1 MILINNNFK
10 KILLLR
16 AKIRIFK
23 ICDTNFSKK
32 IAKIYRISKNIVIL
46 QLEKILVK
54 MKRLSLLLIGLVFFA
69 ACSTKDGQ
77 EPASYVDNFIGTGGH
92 GHTYPGATA
101 PFGMVQL
108 SPDTRMDDWDGC
120 SGYHISD
127 NHILGF
133 SHTHLSGT
141 GCNDYGD
148 FRFMPVVGEKHY
160 KSDEYRSAFRHE
172 TEVARPGYYSVFLDT
187 YNIKVELAAGVRA
200 AMHRYTFPQGGDA
213 TVILDLKE
221 STLSAEKI
229 YEAWAKVEGD
239 DAISGFRR
247 SGYWARD
254 QYLYFY
260 AEFSKPIKSYQNNE
274 EGLVY
279 AFDFDNDGE
288 PLVMRIGISAVDVE
302 GAKKNLES
310 EINDFDIEAL
320 AAETYESWNEEL
332 GRIAVN
338 SVNERDKKIFYSALY
353 HSFIVPNIYSDV
365 DGRYRGHDLK
375 VHQSDRP
382 RYTVFSQWDTF
393 RTENPLLDMIQTHR
407 AVDIINTFIDNYET
421 GGLLPTWELAA
432 NETHCMI
439 GYHSIPVIADAYING
454 ITGFDAEKALEA
466 MVDRANKD
474 FFGLEFYKKYG
485 YIPADMAGESV
496 STTLEYA
503 YDDWCIARMAEKM
516 GKKEIADEF
525 YRRAQYYKNLYDP
538 ETKFFRGRKNG
549 GFVTPFDPRQVNFML
564 TEANTWQYNFFVP
577 QDVNTHIEM
586 MGGNDEYE
594 NMLSRLFNTSSDLTG
609 REQVDITGLIG
620 QYAHGNE
627 PSHHMAY
634 LYNFVGRPVKTQKI
648 VNQIMNELYTDRPD
662 GLCGNEDCGQMSA
675 WYVMSAMGFFP
686 VTPASG
692 MFVIGVPHFEEM
704 TLKLENGKKFKIKA
718 KNLSRENRYI
728 QSVKLNGKTLSR
740 SYLYCDE
747 VLNGGKLEFVMTSD
761 RNTTWATEEED
772 CPVMRITSNK
782 IVTAPIVKVSK
793 YVFYDTLHVS
803 ITHLNKD
810 AKIIYTVNGG
820 EKIDY
825 TGPIVIDKTTDIR
838 AIAMVGGKV
847 STVAEGSFKKISAGR
862 SIKIKNAYSSQ
873 YEAGGDIALIDLQRG
888 NDNFRVGTWQGYHG
902 VDVDVTVDL
911 GEMTD
916 ITRLAGSF
924 LQDQKSWIFMPEQ
937 VEFFISTDGKS
948 FKSAGVVENEISQ
961 EAEEAVIQELDIN
974 KRMKA
979 RYVRMVAKSVGT
991 CPAWHPGAGEKAW
1004 VFCDEIVI
1012 E

>member
-1 MILINNNFK
+1 M
-10 KILLLR
+10 LL
-16 AKIRIFK
+16 AS
-23 ICDTNFSKK
+23 C
-32 IAKIYRISKNIVIL
+32 
-46 QLEKILVK
+46 
-54 MKRLSLLLIGLVFFA
+54 
-69 ACSTKDGQ
+69 TKD
-77 EPASYVDNFIGTGGH
+77 EPQSLVNYVDTFIGTGGH

-120 SGYHISD
+120 SGYHITD
-127 NHILGF
+127 DHILGF

-148 FRFMPVVGEKHY
+148 FRFMPITGEKHY
-160 KSDEYRSAFRHE
+160 KSSEYSSAFRHE
-172 TEVARPGYYSVFLDT
+172 TETARPGFYSVTLDD
-187 YNIKVELAAGVRA
+187 YDIKVELAAGVRA
-200 AMHRYTFPQGGDA
+200 AMHRYTFPEGSNA

-229 YEAWAKVEGD
+229 YEAWAKVESD
-239 DAISGFRR
+239 NAISGFRR

-254 QYLYFY
+254 QYIYFY
-260 AEFSKPIKSYQNNE
+260 AEFSKPIISHEQNE

-279 AFDFDNDGE
+279 AFDFDNDGT

-310 EINDFDIEAL
+310 EITDFDLEAL
-320 AAETYESWNEEL
+320 AAKTSEAWNKEL
-332 GRIAVN
+332 SRIIVK
-338 SVNERDKKIFYSALY
+338 SKNEKDMRTFYTALY
-353 HSFIVPNIYSDV
+353 HSFIVPNLYSDV
-365 DGRYRGHDLK
+365 DGRYRAHDLQ

-393 RTENPLLDMIQTHR
+393 RTENPLLDMIQTER

-454 ITGFDAEKALEA
+454 ITGFDAEKALNA
-466 MVDRANKD
+466 MVARANED
-474 FFGLEFYKKYG
+474 MWGLNYYRQYG
-485 YIPADMAGESV
+485 YIPADMEGESV

-516 GKKEIADEF
+516 GKQDIADEF
-525 YRRAQYYKNLYDP
+525 YKRAQYYKNLYDP

-577 QDVNTHIEM
+577 QDVNTHIDM
-586 MGGNDEYE
+586 MGGKEDYE
-594 NMLSRLFNTSSDLTG
+594 NMLGQLFNTASDLTG
-609 REQVDITGLIG
+609 RTQVDITGLIG

-634 LYNFVGRPVKTQKI
+634 LFNFVGKPVKTQKI
-648 VNQIMNELYTDRPD
+648 VRQIMDELYTDQPD

-692 MFVIGVPHFEEM
+692 MFIIGVPHFEEM
-704 TLKLENGKKFKIKA
+704 TLNFENGKHFTVKA

-728 QSVKLNGKTLSR
+728 ESVKLNGKSLNR
-740 SYLYCDE
+740 SYLYCNE
-747 VLNGGKLEFVMTSD
+747 VLNGGCLEFKMTSN
-761 RNTTWATEEED
+761 RNTTWATDEKD
-772 CPVMRITSNK
+772 CPVMRITSEQ
-782 IVTAPIVKVSK
+782 IVMVPTINVTK
-793 YVFYDTLHVS
+793 YVFYDTLNVS
-803 ITHLNKD
+803 ITHPDKD
-810 AKIIYTVNGG
+810 VKIYYTLNGG
-820 EKIDY
+820 EVMEY
-825 TGPIVIDKTTDIR
+825 TGPFTIDKSTDIK
-838 AIAMVGGKV
+838 ATAVVGDRK
-847 STVAEGSFKKISAGR
+847 STVEGSFKKIDAGR
-862 SIKIKNAYSSQ
+862 KITIKNPYSNQ

-888 NDNFRVGTWQGYHG
+888 NDNFRVGMWQGYNG

-911 GEMTD
+911 GEVTRL
-916 ITRLAGSF
+916 TRLAGSF
-924 LQDQKSWIFMPEQ
+924 LQDQGSWIFMPSQ
-937 VEFFISTDGKS
+937 VEFFISEDGKS
-948 FKSAGVVENEISQ
+948 YKSVGVVENEVAPD
-961 EAEEAVIQELDIN
+961 AEDAVIQELDVN
-974 KRMKA
+974 RRMKA
-979 RYVRMVAKSVGT
+979 RYVRMVATNPGP
-991 CPAWHPGAGEKAW
+991 CPEWHVGAGEPSW
-1004 VFCDEIVI
+1004 IFCDEFII

>member
-1 MILINNNFK
+1 MKNDV
-10 KILLLR
+10 LL
-16 AKIRIFK
+16 
-23 ICDTNFSKK
+23 C
-32 IAKIYRISKNIVIL
+32 
-46 QLEKILVK
+46 LEKFSH
-54 MKRLSLLLIGLVFFA
+54 MKRIPLLIAIAFLLFSCG
-69 ACSTKDGQ
+69 KN
-77 EPASYVDNFIGTGGH
+77 EPQNVVNYVDTFIGTGGH

-127 NHILGF
+127 DHILGF

-148 FRFMPVVGEKHY
+148 FRFMPITGERHY
-160 KSDEYRSAFRHE
+160 KSDDYRSAFRHE
-172 TEVARPGYYSVFLDT
+172 TETARPGFYSVVLDD

-200 AMHRYTFPQGGDA
+200 AMHRYTFPEGVNA

-239 DAISGFRR
+239 NAISGFRR

-260 AEFSKPIKSYQNNE
+260 AEFNKPIKAYENNE

-279 AFDFDNDGE
+279 AFDFENDGT
-288 PLVMRIGISAVDVE
+288 PLMMRIGISAVDVE

-310 EINDFDIEAL
+310 EITDFDLEAL
-320 AAETYESWNEEL
+320 AAKTNEAWNKEL
-332 GRIAVN
+332 GRIIVK
-338 SVNERDKKIFYSALY
+338 SKDEKGKRIFYTALY
-353 HSFIVPNIYSDV
+353 HSFIVPNLYSDV
-365 DGRYRGHDLK
+365 DGRYRAHDLK
-375 VHQSDRP
+375 IHQAERP

-393 RTENPLLDMIQTHR
+393 RTENPLLDMIQTER

-439 GYHSIPVIADAYING
+439 GYHSIPVMADAYING
-454 ITGFDAEKALEA
+454 IEGFDAEKALNA
-466 MVDRANKD
+466 MVARANENMW
-474 FFGLEFYKKYG
+474 GLDYYRQYG

-503 YDDWCIARMAEKM
+503 YDDWCIARMAEKI
-516 GKKEIADEF
+516 GKQDIADEF
-525 YRRAQYYKNLYDP
+525 YRRGQYCKNLYDP

-549 GFVTPFDPRQVNFML
+549 GFVSPFDPRQVNFML

-577 QDVNTHIEM
+577 QDVNTHIDM
-586 MGGNDEYE
+586 MGGKEEYA
-594 NMLSRLFNTSSDLTG
+594 NMLNQLFSNSSSLTG
-609 REQVDITGLIG
+609 RTQVDITGLIG

-634 LYNFVGRPVKTQKI
+634 LFNFVGKPVKTQKI
-648 VNQIMNELYTDRPD
+648 VNQIMNDLYTDQPD

-675 WYVMSAMGFFP
+675 WYVMSAMGFYP

-704 TLKLENGKKFKIKA
+704 TLNFENGKKFTIKA
-718 KNLSRENRYI
+718 KNLSHENKYI
-728 QSVKLNGKTLSR
+728 ESVKLNGKPLSR
-740 SYLYCDE
+740 SYLYCAE
-747 VLNGGKLEFVMTSD
+747 VLNGGKLEFVMTND
-761 RNTTWATEEED
+761 RNTAWATDAKD
-772 CPVMRITSNK
+772 CPVMRIDK
-782 IVTAPIVKVSK
+782 DLIVTTPIINVDK
-793 YVFYDTLHVS
+793 YVFYDKLDVS
-803 ITHLNKD
+803 ITHPNKN
-810 AKIIYTVNGG
+810 AKIVYTLNGG
-820 EKIDY
+820 EEIEY
-825 TGPIVIDKTTDIR
+825 TGPFVVDNTTDIR
-838 AIAMVGGKV
+838 AVALVDGVVSIA
-847 STVAEGSFKKISAGR
+847 AEGSFKKIAAGR
-862 SIKIKNAYSSQ
+862 NVKIKYPYSSQ

-888 NDNFRVGTWQGYHG
+888 NDNFRVGMWQGYYG
-902 VDVDVTVDL
+902 VDVDATVDL
-911 GEMTD
+911 GEVTN

-937 VEFFISTDGKS
+937 VEFFVSTDDKN
-948 FKSAGVVENEISQ
+948 FKSVGIVENEVDP
-961 EAEEAVIQELDIN
+961 EAEDAIIQELDIN
-974 KRMKA
+974 KRIKA
-979 RYVRMVAKSVGT
+979 RYVRMVAKNIGI
-991 CPAWHPGAGEKAW
+991 CPDWHVGAGEKAW
-1004 VFCDEIVI
+1004 IFCDEIVV

>member
-1 MILINNNFK
+1 MKRIPILIIAVF
-10 KILLLR
+10 LL
-16 AKIRIFK
+16 
-23 ICDTNFSKK
+23 
-32 IAKIYRISKNIVIL
+32 
-46 QLEKILVK
+46 
-54 MKRLSLLLIGLVFFA
+54 A
-69 ACSTKDGQ
+69 ACSKKQ
-77 EPASYVDNFIGTGGH
+77 EPVTYVDTFIGTGGH

-148 FRFMPVVGEKHY
+148 FRFMPITGEKHY

-172 TEVARPGYYSVFLDT
+172 TEVARPGFYSVFLDD
-187 YNIKVELAAGVRA
+187 NKINVELASGVRA
-200 AMHRYTFPQGGDA
+200 AMHRYTFPEGENA

-221 STLSAEKI
+221 STLSNEKI

-239 DAISGFRR
+239 NAISGFRR

-260 AEFSKPIKSYQNNE
+260 AEFSKSIKSYDKNA

-279 AFDFDNDGE
+279 AFDFENDGT
-288 PLVMRIGISAVDVE
+288 PLMMRIGISAVDVE

-310 EINDFDIEAL
+310 EINDFDLDAL
-320 AAETYESWNEEL
+320 AKKTYDSWNKEL
-332 GRIAVN
+332 GHIEVE
-338 SVNERDKKIFYSALY
+338 SVNEKDKKVFYTALY
-353 HSFIVPNIYSDV
+353 HSFIVPNLYSDI

-375 VHQSDRP
+375 VHQSDKP

-393 RTENPLLDMIQTHR
+393 RTENPLLNMVQTER

-454 ITGFDAEKALEA
+454 ITGFDAEKALAA

-474 FFGLEFYKKYG
+474 FFGLEYYKKYG
-485 YIPADMAGESV
+485 YIAADVEGESV
-496 STTLEYA
+496 SKTLEYA

-525 YRRAQYYKNLYDP
+525 YRRAQYYKNIYDP

-549 GFVTPFDPRQVNFML
+549 GFVSPFDPKQVNFML

-577 QDVNTHIEM
+577 QDVNGHIEL
-586 MGGNDEYE
+586 MGGKNEYE
-594 NMLSRLFNTSSDLTG
+594 KKLSQLFQTSSDLTG
-609 REQVDITGLIG
+609 RQQVDITGLIG

-634 LYNFVGRPVKTQKI
+634 LYNFLGNPTKTQRL
-648 VNQIMNELYTDRPD
+648 VNQIMNELYTDQPD

-686 VTPASG
+686 VTPACG
-692 MFVIGVPHFEEM
+692 YYVIGVPHFEKM
-704 TLKLENGKKFKIKA
+704 TVKFENGKNLQILA
-718 KNLSRENRYI
+718 KNLSRENRFI
-728 QSVKLNGKTLSR
+728 ESVKLNGKPLSR
-740 SYLYCDE
+740 SYLYYDE
-747 VLNGGKLEFVMTSD
+747 IVNGGKLEFTMTEK
-761 RNTTWATEEED
+761 RNTAWATAADD
-772 CPVMRITSNK
+772 CPVMYIKDNQ
-782 IVTAPIVKVSK
+782 IVTVPIINVDK
-793 YVFYDTLHVS
+793 YVFYDKLDVS
-803 ITHLNKD
+803 ITHPNKD
-810 AKIIYTVNGG
+810 AKIMYSLNGG
-820 EKIDY
+820 EEMEY
-825 TGPIVIDKTTDIR
+825 TGPFVIDETAEIN
-838 AIAMVGGKV
+838 AYAVVGDDV
-847 STVAEGSFKKISAGR
+847 STVSKGLFKKISAGR
-862 SIKIKNAYSSQ
+862 NITIKYPYSNQ

-888 NDNFRVGTWQGYHG
+888 NDNFRVGMWQGYYG
-902 VDVDVTVDL
+902 VDLDAVVDL
-911 GEMTD
+911 GEMTE
-916 ITRLAGSF
+916 IHRLAGSF
-924 LQDQKSWIFMPEQ
+924 LQDQKSWIFMPSQ
-937 VEFFISTDGKS
+937 VEFFVSNDGKN
-948 FKSAGVVENEISQ
+948 FKPVGVIENEISQ
-961 EAEEAVIQELDIN
+961 EEEDAVIQELEIRKN
-974 KRMKA
+974 LSA
-979 RYVRMVAKSVGT
+979 RYVKMVATNPGP
-991 CPAWHPGAGEKAW
+991 CPEWHVGAGEKSWIFA
-1004 VFCDEIVI
+1004 DEIVI

>member
-1 MILINNNFK
+1 MKRISLLVVVV
-10 KILLLR
+10 LLL
-16 AKIRIFK
+16 AA
-23 ICDTNFSKK
+23 CTSSPK
-32 IAKIYRISKNIVIL
+32 IADSGR
-46 QLEKILVK
+46 
-54 MKRLSLLLIGLVFFA
+54 
-69 ACSTKDGQ
+69 

-148 FRFMPVVGEKHY
+148 FRFMPIVGEKHY
-160 KSDEYRSAFRHE
+160 KSDDYRSSFRHE
-172 TEVARPGYYSVFLDT
+172 TEVVRPGFYSVVLDD
-187 YNIKVELAAGVRA
+187 YNIKVELAAGERA
-200 AMHRYTFPQGGDA
+200 AMHRYTFPQGENA

-229 YEAWAKVEGD
+229 YEAWAKVEND
-239 DAISGFRR
+239 NAISGFRR

-260 AEFSKPIKSYQNNE
+260 AEFSKPIKSHEQNK

-279 AFDFDNDGE
+279 AFDFENDGE
-288 PLVMRIGISAVDVE
+288 PLLMRIGISAVDVE
-302 GAKKNLES
+302 GAKKNLQS
-310 EINDFDIEAL
+310 EITDFDLEAL
-320 AAETYESWNEEL
+320 AAKTYKSWNDEL
-332 GRIAVN
+332 GRIVVR
-338 SVNERDKKIFYSALY
+338 SVNEKDKTVFYTALY

-365 DGRYRGHDLK
+365 DGRYRGHDLQI
-375 VHQSDRP
+375 HQSDRP

-393 RTENPLLDMIQTHR
+393 RAENPLLDMIQTER

-439 GYHSIPVIADAYING
+439 GYHSIPVMADAYING
-454 ITGFDAEKALEA
+454 IKGFDAEKALNA
-466 MVDRANKD
+466 MVARANED
-474 FFGLEFYKKYG
+474 MWGLEFYKKYG

-516 GKKEIADEF
+516 GKQDVADEF
-525 YRRAQYYKNLYDP
+525 YKRAQYYKNLYDP

-549 GFVTPFDPRQVNFML
+549 GFVNPFDPRQVNFML

-577 QDVNTHIEM
+577 QDVNSHIDM
-586 MGGNDEYE
+586 MGGKDDYE

-634 LYNFVGRPVKTQKI
+634 LFNFVGKPVKTQKI
-648 VNQIMNELYTDRPD
+648 VNQIMNELYTDQPD

-675 WYVMSAMGFFP
+675 WYVMSAMGFYP

-704 TLKLENGKKFKIKA
+704 TLNFENGKKFTVIA
-718 KNLSRENRYI
+718 KNLSHENKYI
-728 QSVKLNGKTLSR
+728 ASVKLNGKTLTR

-747 VLNGGKLEFVMTSD
+747 VLNGGKLEFMMTND
-761 RNTTWATEEED
+761 RNTKWATDEKD
-772 CPVMRITSNK
+772 CPVMRINAAS
-782 IVTAPIVKVSK
+782 IVTEPIINVER
-793 YVFYDTLHVS
+793 YVFYDSLVVS
-803 ITHLNKD
+803 ITHPNPD
-810 AKIIYTVNGG
+810 AVIYYAFDMTDPTAGTIRSASKYEGPFVIKATTEVNAVAVV
-820 EKIDY
+820 DY
-825 TGPIVIDKTTDIR
+825 NSSLVVT
-838 AIAMVGGKV
+838 
-847 STVAEGSFKKISAGR
+847 GSFKKIDAGR
-862 SIKIKNAYSSQ
+862 TISIKYPYSNQ
-873 YEAGGDIALIDLQRG
+873 YDAGGNIALIDLQRG
-888 NDNFRVGTWQGYHG
+888 NDNFRVGMWQGYHG
-902 VDVDVTVDL
+902 VDVDATIDL
-911 GEMTD
+911 GEVSS

-924 LQDQKSWIFMPEQ
+924 LQDQNSWIFMPTQ
-937 VEFFISTDGKS
+937 VEFFISTDGKD
-948 FKSAGVVENEISQ
+948 FKSVGVIENEI
-961 EAEEAVIQELDIN
+961 AEDAEDAVIQELDLN

-979 RYVRMVAKSVGT
+979 RYVRMVAKNRGI
-991 CPAWHPGAGEKAW
+991 CPDWHVGAGEKAW
-1004 VFCDEIVI
+1004 VFCDEIII

>member
-1 MILINNNFK
+1 MKRISLLVVVV
-10 KILLLR
+10 LLL
-16 AKIRIFK
+16 AA
-23 ICDTNFSKK
+23 CTSSPK
-32 IAKIYRISKNIVIL
+32 IADSGR
-46 QLEKILVK
+46 
-54 MKRLSLLLIGLVFFA
+54 
-69 ACSTKDGQ
+69 

-148 FRFMPVVGEKHY
+148 FRFMPIVGEKHY
-160 KSDEYRSAFRHE
+160 KSDDYRSSFRHE
-172 TEVARPGYYSVFLDT
+172 TEVVRPGFYSVVLDD

-200 AMHRYTFPQGGDA
+200 AMHRYTFPQGENA

-229 YEAWAKVEGD
+229 YEAWAKVEND
-239 DAISGFRR
+239 NAISGFRR

-260 AEFSKPIKSYQNNE
+260 AEFSKPIKSHEQNK

-279 AFDFDNDGE
+279 AFDFENDGE
-288 PLVMRIGISAVDVE
+288 PLLMRIGISAVDVE
-302 GAKKNLES
+302 GAKKNLQS
-310 EINDFDIEAL
+310 EITDFDLEAL
-320 AAETYESWNEEL
+320 VAKTYKSWNDEL
-332 GRIAVN
+332 GRIVVR
-338 SVNERDKKIFYSALY
+338 SVNEKDKTVFYTALY

-365 DGRYRGHDLK
+365 DGRYRGHDLQI
-375 VHQSDRP
+375 HQSDRP

-393 RTENPLLDMIQTHR
+393 RAENPLLDMIQTER

-439 GYHSIPVIADAYING
+439 GYHSIPVMADAYING
-454 ITGFDAEKALEA
+454 IKGFDAEKALNA
-466 MVDRANKD
+466 MVARANED
-474 FFGLEFYKKYG
+474 MWGLEFYKKYG

-516 GKKEIADEF
+516 GKQDVADEF
-525 YRRAQYYKNLYDP
+525 YKRAQYYKNLYDP

-549 GFVTPFDPRQVNFML
+549 GFVNPFDPRQVNFML

-577 QDVNTHIEM
+577 QDVNSHIDM
-586 MGGNDEYE
+586 MGGKDDYE

-634 LYNFVGRPVKTQKI
+634 LFNFVGKPVKTQKI
-648 VNQIMNELYTDRPD
+648 VNQIMNELYTDQPD

-675 WYVMSAMGFFP
+675 WYVMSAMGFYP

-704 TLKLENGKKFKIKA
+704 TLNFENGKKFNVIA
-718 KNLSRENRYI
+718 KNLSHENKYI
-728 QSVKLNGKTLSR
+728 ASVKLNGKTLTR

-747 VLNGGKLEFVMTSD
+747 VLNGCKLEFMMTND
-761 RNTTWATEEED
+761 RNTKWATDEKD
-772 CPVMRITSNK
+772 CPVMRINAAS
-782 IVTAPIVKVSK
+782 IVTEPIISVER
-793 YVFYDTLHVS
+793 YVFYDSLVVS
-803 ITHLNKD
+803 ITHPNPD
-810 AKIIYTVNGG
+810 AVIYYAFDMTDPTAGTIRSASKYEGPFVIKATTEVNAVAVV
-820 EKIDY
+820 DY
-825 TGPIVIDKTTDIR
+825 NSSLVVT
-838 AIAMVGGKV
+838 
-847 STVAEGSFKKISAGR
+847 GSFKKIDAGR
-862 SIKIKNAYSSQ
+862 TISIKYPYSNQ
-873 YEAGGDIALIDLQRG
+873 YDAGGNIALIDLQRG
-888 NDNFRVGTWQGYHG
+888 NDNFRVGMWQGYHG
-902 VDVDVTVDL
+902 VDVDATIDL
-911 GEMTD
+911 GEVSS

-924 LQDQKSWIFMPEQ
+924 LQDQNSWIFMPTQ
-937 VEFFISTDGKS
+937 VEFFISTDGKD
-948 FKSAGVVENEISQ
+948 FKSVGVIENEI
-961 EAEEAVIQELDIN
+961 AEDAEDAVIQELDLN

-979 RYVRMVAKSVGT
+979 RYVRMVAKNRGI
-991 CPAWHPGAGEKAW
+991 CPDWHVGAGEKAW
-1004 VFCDEIVI
+1004 VFCDEIII

>member
-1 MILINNNFK
+1 MKKTPILIITAFLLFSCAK
-10 KILLLR
+10 K
-16 AKIRIFK
+16 
-23 ICDTNFSKK
+23 
-32 IAKIYRISKNIVIL
+32 
-46 QLEKILVK
+46 
-54 MKRLSLLLIGLVFFA
+54 
-69 ACSTKDGQ
+69 Q

-148 FRFMPVVGEKHY
+148 FRFMPITGEKHY
-160 KSDEYRSAFRHE
+160 KSDDYRSVFRHE
-172 TEVARPGYYSVFLDT
+172 TEVARPGFYSVMLDD
-187 YNIKVELAAGVRA
+187 YNIKVELASGMRA
-200 AMHRYTFPQGGDA
+200 AMHRYTFPEGANA

-229 YEAWAKVEGD
+229 YEAWAKVEND
-239 DAISGFRR
+239 NAISGFRR

-254 QYLYFY
+254 QYIYFY
-260 AEFSKPIKSYQNNE
+260 AEFSKPIVASGKNDD
-274 EGLVY
+274 GLVY
-279 AFDFDNDGE
+279 AFDFQNDGE

-310 EINDFDIEAL
+310 EITDFDIETL
-320 AAETYESWNEEL
+320 AAKTYDTWNKEL
-332 GRIAVN
+332 GRIAVD
-338 SVNERDKKIFYSALY
+338 SKNERDMRIFYTALY
-353 HSFIVPNIYSDV
+353 HSFIVPNLYSDV
-365 DGRYRGHDLK
+365 DGRYRGHDLQI
-375 VHQSDRP
+375 HQSDSP

-393 RTENPLLDMIQTHR
+393 RTENPLLDMIQTKR

-439 GYHSIPVIADAYING
+439 GYHSIPVMADAYING
-454 ITGFDAEKALEA
+454 ITGFDAEKALNA
-466 MVDRANKD
+466 MVARANEDIWGLD
-474 FFGLEFYKKYG
+474 FYRQYG

-516 GKKEIADEF
+516 GKQDIADEF
-525 YRRAQYYKNLYDP
+525 YKRAQYYKNLYDP

-577 QDVNTHIEM
+577 QDVNGHIAM
-586 MGGNDEYE
+586 MGGKEEYE
-594 NMLSRLFNTSSDLTG
+594 NMLDRLFNTSSDLTG

-634 LYNFVGRPVKTQKI
+634 LYNFLGKPVKTQRY
-648 VNQIMNELYTDRPD
+648 VSQIMNELYTDQPD

-692 MFVIGVPHFEEM
+692 YFVIGTPHFEEM
-704 TLKLENGKKFKIKA
+704 TLNFENGNQFVIKA
-718 KNLSRENRYI
+718 KNLSHENKYI
-728 QSVKLNGKTLSR
+728 ESVKLNGKPLTR
-740 SYLYCDE
+740 SYIYYDE
-747 VLNGGKLEFVMTSD
+747 VINGGKLEFTMTSD
-761 RNTTWATEEED
+761 RNTTWATDPTD
-772 CPVMRITSNK
+772 CPVSLISTNL
-782 IVTAPIVKVSK
+782 IATTPIINVEN
-793 YVFYDTLHVS
+793 YVFYDNLDVS
-803 ITHLNKD
+803 ITHPDKN
-810 AKIIYTVNGG
+810 AKIYCSLNDSEFKEYIA
-820 EKIDY
+820 
-825 TGPIVIDKTTDIR
+825 PFVIDQTTDVK
-838 AIAMVGGKV
+838 AYAVVGDQMSMVVK
-847 STVAEGSFKKISAGR
+847 GSFKKISAKR
-862 SIKIKNAYSSQ
+862 KIDIKNRYSDQ
-873 YEAGGDIALIDLQRG
+873 YTAGGDIALIDLQRG
-888 NDNFRVGTWQGYHG
+888 NDNFRVGMWQGYYG

-911 GEMTD
+911 GEPTN

-924 LQDQKSWIFMPEQ
+924 LQDQGSWIFMPEK
-937 VEFFISTDGKS
+937 VEFFISNDGKN
-948 FKSAGVVENEISQ
+948 FKSVGVVKNEVAQ
-961 EAEEAVIQELDIN
+961 DAEDAVIQELDIN
-974 KRMKA
+974 KRLNA
-979 RYVRMVAKSVGT
+979 RYVRMVATNPGP
-991 CPAWHPGAGEKAW
+991 CPEWHVGAGEPSW
-1004 VFCDEIVI
+1004 IFCDEVI
-1012 E
+1012 ID

>member
-1 MILINNNFK
+1 MKRIPILI
-10 KILLLR
+10 IIALLL
-16 AKIRIFK
+16 
-23 ICDTNFSKK
+23 T
-32 IAKIYRISKNIVIL
+32 
-46 QLEKILVK
+46 
-54 MKRLSLLLIGLVFFA
+54 
-69 ACSTKDGQ
+69 ACSQNPTQDVVT
-77 EPASYVDNFIGTGGH
+77 YVDTFIGTGGH

-120 SGYHISD
+120 SGYHITD

-148 FRFMPVVGEKHY
+148 FRFMPITGEKHY
-160 KSDEYRSAFRHE
+160 KSDDYRSAFRHE
-172 TEVARPGYYSVFLDT
+172 TEMAKPGSYSVVLDD

-200 AMHRYTFPQGGDA
+200 AMHRYTFPEGENA

-229 YEAWAKVEGD
+229 YEAWAKVEND
-239 DAISGFRR
+239 NAISGFRR

-260 AEFSKPIKSYQNNE
+260 AEFSKPIVSYDKNE

-279 AFDFDNDGE
+279 AFDFQNDGE

-302 GAKKNLES
+302 GAKKNLEA
-310 EINDFDIEAL
+310 EITDFDIEAL
-320 AAETYESWNEEL
+320 AAKTYETWNKEL
-332 GRIAVN
+332 SRIIVD
-338 SVNERDKKIFYSALY
+338 SKLEKDKKIFYTALY
-353 HSFIVPNIYSDV
+353 HSFIVPNLYSDV

-375 VHQSDRP
+375 IHQSDSP

-393 RTENPLLDMIQTHR
+393 RTENPLLDMIQTKR

-439 GYHSIPVIADAYING
+439 GYHSIPVMADAYING
-454 ITGFDAEKALEA
+454 ITGFDAEKALNA
-466 MVDRANKD
+466 MVARANEDMWGLD
-474 FFGLEFYKKYG
+474 FYRQYG

-516 GKKEIADEF
+516 GKQDIANEF
-525 YRRAQYYKNLYDP
+525 YKRAQYYKNLYDP

-577 QDVNTHIEM
+577 QDVNGHIAM
-586 MGGNDEYE
+586 MGGKENYE
-594 NMLSRLFNTSSDLTG
+594 NMLDQLFNTSSDLTG

-634 LYNFVGRPVKTQKI
+634 LYNFLGKPTKTQKY
-648 VNQIMNELYTDRPD
+648 VGQIMNELYTDQPD

-692 MFVIGVPHFEEM
+692 YFVIGVPHFEKM
-704 TLKLENGKKFKIKA
+704 TLNFENGNHFTIIA
-718 KNLSRENRYI
+718 KNLSHENRYI
-728 QSVKLNGKTLSR
+728 ESAKLNGKPLAR
-740 SYLYCDE
+740 SYLYYDE
-747 VLNGGKLEFVMTSD
+747 VVNGGKLEFTMTSN
-761 RNTTWATEEED
+761 RNSTWATDPAD
-772 CPVMRITSNK
+772 CPVSLISTNL
-782 IVTAPIVKVSK
+782 IVTAPIINVEN
-793 YVFYDTLHVS
+793 YVFYDNLKVS
-803 ITHLNKD
+803 ITHPDAN
-810 AKIIYTVNGG
+810 AKIFYSLNDGNFV
-820 EKIDY
+820 EY
-825 TGPIVIDKTTDIR
+825 SEPFVIDKTTDVK
-838 AIAMVGGKV
+838 AYAVVGDQSSMVV
-847 STVAEGSFKKISAGR
+847 EGSFKKIDAGR
-862 SIKIKNAYSSQ
+862 TITIENPYSSQ

-888 NDNFRVGTWQGYHG
+888 NDNFRVGMWQGYYG
-902 VDVDVTVDL
+902 VDLDATVDL
-911 GEMTD
+911 GEETR

-924 LQDQKSWIFMPEQ
+924 LQDQGSWIFMPEK
-937 VEFFISTDGKS
+937 VEFFISNDGKT
-948 FKSAGVVENEISQ
+948 FKSVGVIENEIAQ
-961 EAEEAVIQELDIN
+961 DAEDAVIQELDIN
-974 KRMKA
+974 RRLSA
-979 RYVRMVAKSVGT
+979 RYVRMVATNPGP
-991 CPAWHPGAGEKAW
+991 CPKWHVGAGEPSW
-1004 VFCDEIVI
+1004 IFCDEIII